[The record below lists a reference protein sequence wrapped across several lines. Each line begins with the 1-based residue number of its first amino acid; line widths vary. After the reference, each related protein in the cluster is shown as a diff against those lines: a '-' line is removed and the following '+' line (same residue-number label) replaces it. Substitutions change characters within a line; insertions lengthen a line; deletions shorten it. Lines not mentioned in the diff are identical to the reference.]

1 MKKGMEV
8 NNNDLILFYLN
19 TFEKIICFANF
30 YALIFFS
37 NKIYFFKK
45 RIRDDKNE
53 EIFQNSFK
61 VLMQESNSKKRCIL
75 SMHWNLDWVFKIVIT
90 MKLMAWAQ
98 TNSSLILRKPCLT
111 NTLLPIK
118 QMVSQF
124 MIHLVFLTSLLIF
137 TYD

>member
-75 SMHWNLDWVFKIVIT
+75 SMH
-90 MKLMAWAQ
+90 
-98 TNSSLILRKPCLT
+98 
-111 NTLLPIK
+111 
-118 QMVSQF
+118 
-124 MIHLVFLTSLLIF
+124 
-137 TYD
+137 